1 MPRNTFPQGFPT
13 TSLPP
18 TSHSSAAPAYCAQF
32 PQGQHQPR
40 GLTQSTASTGLQY
53 SRHHSPHP
61 PPQST
66 SRAHHNPSSS
76 TMKAPAN
83 TTQPTLPSRSLSS
96 DRRHTERLKDESP
109 KEETS
114 KENGQV
120 GELKPS
126 RSVGNLISEL
136 QRESEAL
143 AQARTS
149 RPSSRGATGLEN
161 WVPWPQ
167 LEGDKEAQDEACLAD
182 LMDDEANSCRQLC
195 EMGFPL
201 SR

>member
-1 MPRNTFPQGFPT
+1 M
-13 TSLPP
+13 
-18 TSHSSAAPAYCAQF
+18 
-32 PQGQHQPR
+32 
-40 GLTQSTASTGLQY
+40 
-53 SRHHSPHP
+53 
-61 PPQST
+61 
-66 SRAHHNPSSS
+66 
-76 TMKAPAN
+76 
-83 TTQPTLPSRSLSS
+83 
-96 DRRHTERLKDESP
+96 
-109 KEETS
+109 
-114 KENGQV
+114 

-182 LMDDEANSCRQLC
+182 LMDDEANSCRQLS